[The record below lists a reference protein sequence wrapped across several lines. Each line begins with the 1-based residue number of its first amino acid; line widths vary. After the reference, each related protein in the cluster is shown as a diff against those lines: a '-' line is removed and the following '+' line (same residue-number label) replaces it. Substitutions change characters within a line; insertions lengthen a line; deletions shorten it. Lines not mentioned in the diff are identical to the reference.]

1 MTLTSESAD
10 QDLVILLNKVQ
21 ATVIGDKSSDLLA
34 VLDQLDT
41 NALPTN
47 MLGELVSEKSLVNQ
61 NLDNTI
67 LMNT

>member
-1 MTLTSESAD
+1 MTLTSKSAD
-10 QDLVILLNKVQ
+10 QDLVILLDEVQ
-21 ATVIGDKSSDLLA
+21 ATVIGDKSGDLLA

-61 NLDNTI
+61 NLGNTI
-67 LMNT
+67 LMPT

>member
-10 QDLVILLNKVQ
+10 QDLIVLLNEVQ

>member
-10 QDLVILLNKVQ
+10 QDLVVLLDEVQ

-47 MLGELVSEKSLVNQ
+47 MQGELVSEKSLVNQ

>member
-1 MTLTSESAD
+1 MTLTSKSAD
-10 QDLVILLNKVQ
+10 QDLVVLLNEVQ

-47 MLGELVSEKSLVNQ
+47 MQGELVSEKSLVNQ

>member
-10 QDLVILLNKVQ
+10 QDLIVLLNEVQ
-21 ATVIGDKSSDLLA
+21 ATVIGDKSGDLLA

-41 NALPTN
+41 NTLPTN

>member
-1 MTLTSESAD
+1 MTLTSKSAD
-10 QDLVILLNKVQ
+10 QDLVVLLDEVQ

>member
-1 MTLTSESAD
+1 MTLTSKSAD
-10 QDLVILLNKVQ
+10 QDLVILLDEVQ
-21 ATVIGDKSSDLLA
+21 ATVIGDKSGDLLA

-61 NLDNTI
+61 NLVNTI

>member
-1 MTLTSESAD
+1 MTLTSKSAD
-10 QDLVILLNKVQ
+10 QDLVVLLDEVQ
-21 ATVIGDKSSDLLA
+21 ATVIGDKSGDLLA

-61 NLDNTI
+61 NLGNTI

>member
-1 MTLTSESAD
+1 MTLTSKSAD
-10 QDLVILLNKVQ
+10 QDLVILLDEVQ
-21 ATVIGDKSSDLLA
+21 ATVIGDKSGDLLA

-61 NLDNTI
+61 NLGDTI
-67 LMNT
+67 PMNT